1 MGRRRR
7 GKRAN
12 GEGSIYLRSG
22 GRWVA
27 EVTIGY
33 DERGRQRRSQVY
45 GRTQAEVRDKLYEL
59 KARLSAGLPPKPE
72 KQTVAQFLNTWLE
85 TVCPANVGDKTLRT
99 YRDLAEDHII
109 PAFGRMELGKLGPQH
124 VQQFVEDLRKKPKAP
139 RKKNQDTEGSAD
151 AHAVAVAEPESL
163 SQRTVKE
170 IVSAR
175 SNSGRN
181 GRSPPVCLIRKPSCT
196 KRRRRTKPIITAG
209 KKGKRLPAHKLSGA
223 SAEFS

>member
-45 GRTQAEVRDKLYEL
+45 GRSQAEVRDKLYEL
-59 KARLSAGLPPKPE
+59 KTRLYAGLPPKPE

-109 PAFGRMELGKLGPQH
+109 PALGRIELGKLG
-124 VQQFVEDLRKKPKAP
+124 
-139 RKKNQDTEGSAD
+139 
-151 AHAVAVAEPESL
+151 
-163 SQRTVKE
+163 
-170 IVSAR
+170 
-175 SNSGRN
+175 
-181 GRSPPVCLIRKPSCT
+181 
-196 KRRRRTKPIITAG
+196 
-209 KKGKRLPAHKLSGA
+209 
-223 SAEFS
+223 